1 MPGIRKE
8 RLEELL
14 KREISEIIR
23 REVKD
28 PRIGFVTVTDAEV
41 SNDLSFAKVF
51 VSVLGTEEQQAA
63 ALKGLNSATRFIRGE
78 FGQRI
83 KLRQVPEITF
93 RIDTGIQHG
102 ARIHELLEQIRRE
115 EQEQA
120 AEGGSAAPLAESDAG
135 ADGERTE
142 ASGRG
147 EGGAGS

>member
-1 MPGIRKE
+1 MPGVRKE

-14 KREISEIIR
+14 KREISDIIR

-41 SNDLSFAKVF
+41 TGDLSFAKVF

-83 KLRQVPEITF
+83 KMRQVPEITF
-93 RIDTGIQHG
+93 RFDTAIQQG
-102 ARIHELLEQIRRE
+102 ARIHELLEQVKR
-115 EQEQA
+115 QEA
-120 AEGGSAAPLAESDAG
+120 VVDPESAGDQEAG
-135 ADGERTE
+135 DENQ
-142 ASGRG
+142 
-147 EGGAGS
+147 GGAGGQS

>member
-93 RIDTGIQHG
+93 RMDTAIQHG

-115 EQEQA
+115 EGEQA
-120 AEGGSAAPLAESDAG
+120 AEGAADTPESDAKPG
-135 ADGERTE
+135 GE
-142 ASGRG
+142 ASEVSNRS
-147 EGGAGS
+147 EGDAGS

>member
-14 KREISEIIR
+14 KREISEIIQ

-41 SNDLSFAKVF
+41 SRDLSFAKVF

-93 RIDTGIQHG
+93 RMDTGIQHG
-102 ARIHELLEQIRRE
+102 ARIHELLEQIRRD
-115 EQEQA
+115 EQESA
-120 AEGGSAAPLAESDAG
+120 VEGVAEPQEDDAG
-135 ADGERTE
+135 LSGEAPAARDQDK
-142 ASGRG
+142 
-147 EGGAGS
+147 GGAGS

>member
-1 MPGIRKE
+1 MPGVRKE

-14 KREISEIIR
+14 KREISDIIL

-41 SNDLSFAKVF
+41 TRDLCFAKVF

-83 KLRQVPEITF
+83 KLRQVPEISF
-93 RIDTGIQHG
+93 RFDKAIQHG
-102 ARIHELLEQIRRE
+102 ARIHELLEQVKR
-115 EQEQA
+115 QE
-120 AEGGSAAPLAESDAG
+120 AEGSGIGDQGSGESEEAG
-135 ADGERTE
+135 GD
-142 ASGRG
+142 S
-147 EGGAGS
+147 

>member
-14 KREISEIIR
+14 RREISDIIR

-41 SNDLSFAKVF
+41 TRDLSFAKVF
-51 VSVLGTEEQQAA
+51 VSVLGTEDEQQA

-83 KLRQVPEITF
+83 KLRQVPEIQF
-93 RIDTGIQHG
+93 RFDTSIQQG
-102 ARIHELLEQIRRE
+102 ARIHELLQQIERE
-115 EQEQA
+115 KDLSEP
-120 AEGGSAAPLAESDAG
+120 EGS
-135 ADGERTE
+135 TE
-142 ASGRG
+142 GPEGR
-147 EGGAGS
+147 E